1 MKKTK
6 IAVVGAGNMASE
18 HIKAFSDIADVEIV
32 AITSRNIE
40 RAKKLAEKYKI
51 GAVCTD
57 MSQMYEQHQPEG
69 LIIAVPELETYSVL
83 SQAILFP
90 WSILAEKPVGYN
102 YEQAK
107 QLINIVQHR
116 EESIFVA
123 LNRRHYSSTR
133 EVLRQVNTEAGVRVI
148 VVNDQEDSDS
158 ALAEGRPLQI
168 VENWMYANSIHLIDY
183 FTIFCRGEVEKINR
197 VAPWKGLGTEIVVC
211 EIVYSSG
218 DKGVY
223 MSYWNRPHPWI
234 VSISSKNKWWEI
246 RPIESAAVTSRMSRI
261 PVAIE
266 KNEWDIHFK
275 PGIRR
280 QAEEFVNH
288 LKREE
293 FCLPTIRQSLVTM
306 KLVKEIYEA

>member
-1 MKKTK
+1 MKKIK

-40 RAKKLAEKYKI
+40 RAEKLAEKYKI
-51 GAVCTD
+51 GAVCKNI
-57 MSQMYEQHQPEG
+57 SEMYEQHKPEG

-83 SQAILFP
+83 SQASLFP

-102 YEQAK
+102 YEQAN
-107 QLINIVQHR
+107 QLFNIVQHR
-116 EESIFVA
+116 KDSIFVA

-133 EVLRQVNTEAGVRVI
+133 EVLRQINAEPGERVV

-158 ALAEGRPLQI
+158 ALAEGRPVQI

-183 FTIFCRGEVEKINR
+183 FTIFCRGEVENIKR

-211 EIVYSSG
+211 EIEYSSG

-223 MSYWNRPHPWI
+223 LSYWNRPHPWI
-234 VSISSKNKWWEI
+234 VSISSKNRWWEV
-246 RPIESAAVTSRMSRI
+246 RPIESAAVTSRASRI
-261 PVAIE
+261 PTAIE
-266 KNEWDIHFK
+266 KNEWDIQFK
-275 PGIRR
+275 PGMRR

-288 LKREE
+288 LKTEE

-306 KLVKEIYEA
+306 ELVRDLYEA